1 MTPSQILTLRQRGDF
16 VERLAGPRREER
28 EIAAHTL
35 QSQGYDPTAFLITEL
50 YAVPSVAQWK
60 FSAGHTAHNLARY
73 SGELALFLIL
83 ELMASVLTNGWVTL
97 WAGAS
102 AADRAEPVYS
112 EEVRHRKRVGRTI
125 RALAWRD
132 DLRVIGPLCERMN
145 EADEDSL
152 WRAQLTLKDLLPR
165 LRPADAAL
173 LTPEQKLR
181 LCHLLQPHDAQMC
194 VAALGAIANV
204 GDGRALPQVEALA
217 HAANLEIRKAALLAL
232 PTLQE
237 RARREQESHT
247 LLRGSSAPV
256 MGGDILLRPAPPVHA
271 ANPAE
276 LLRAVNHNSIQN
288 PKSKIQNSTEE
299 TNDHAGHQI
308 QRSQ

>member
-1 MTPSQILTLRQRGDF
+1 MGKEKFGVTPSQILTPRQRDDF
-16 VERLAGPRREER
+16 VERLAEPRREER
-28 EIAAHTL
+28 DIAAHTL
-35 QSQGYDPTAFLITEL
+35 QNQGYDPTAFLITEL
-50 YAVPSVAQWK
+50 HAAPSIAQWK
-60 FSAGHTAHNLARY
+60 FSAGYAAKNLARY
-73 SGELALFLIL
+73 GGELALFLL
-83 ELMASVLTNGWVTL
+83 FELVGGVLSNGWL
-97 WAGAS
+97 GGGWGAGSS

-112 EEVRHRKRVGRTI
+112 EEVRHRKRVGRVI

-181 LCHLLQPHDAQMC
+181 LCQLLHTHDAQMC
-194 VAALGAIANV
+194 VAALQAIAHV
-204 GDGRALPQVEALA
+204 GDGRALPQVEALTHSA
-217 HAANLEIRKAALLAL
+217 QLEIWQAALAAL
-232 PTLQE
+232 PALQE

-247 LLRGSSAPV
+247 LLRGSSAPI

-276 LLRAVNHNSIQN
+276 LLRAVSHDPIQN
-288 PKSKIQNSTEE
+288 PKSN
-299 TNDHAGHQI
+299 
-308 QRSQ
+308 